1 MNYPKDKILKKKI
14 DTEKSKDFSYGS
26 IIFILVMKE
35 RYLIIKNIYKDYVIL
50 IKDKNNNYISFEED
64 AKIVNYFGIKGV
76 NTIYLNNLEIEE
88 INCYKN
94 NKYNELYLKVKLIEL
109 LEALCK
115 RELK

>member
-1 MNYPKDKILKKKI
+1 MGLLY
-14 DTEKSKDFSYGS
+14 
-26 IIFILVMKE
+26 FILIMKE
-35 RYLIIKNIYKDYVIL
+35 RYLIIKMLYKDYVIL

-64 AKIVNYFGIKGV
+64 AKIVNYFGIKEV

-115 RELK
+115 RE

>member
-64 AKIVNYFGIKGV
+64 TKIVNYFGIKEV

-88 INCYKN
+88 MNCYKN
-94 NKYNELYLKVKLIEL
+94 NKYNELYLKVKLIKL

>member
-1 MNYPKDKILKKKI
+1 MNYPKDKILKKI
-14 DTEKSKDFSYGS
+14 DMEKSKDFSYGF

-35 RYLIIKNIYKDYVIL
+35 RYLIIKNLYKDYVIL

-64 AKIVNYFGIKGV
+64 AKIVNYFGIKEV
-76 NTIYLNNLEIEE
+76 STIYLNNLEIEE

-109 LEALCK
+109 LEVLCK
-115 RELK
+115 RELE

>member
-14 DTEKSKDFSYGS
+14 DTEKSKGFSYRS

-64 AKIVNYFGIKGV
+64 AKIVNYFGIKEV

-109 LEALCK
+109 LEVLCK

>member
-26 IIFILVMKE
+26 IIFILVMQE
-35 RYLIIKNIYKDYVIL
+35 RYLIIKMLYKDYVVL
-50 IKDKNNNYISFEED
+50 IKNKNNNYISFEEN
-64 AKIVNYFGIKGV
+64 AKIVNYFGIKEV

-94 NKYNELYLKVKLIEL
+94 NKYNELYLKVKLIKL
-109 LEALCK
+109 LEDLCK
-115 RELK
+115 RELE